1 LSLAVGSDVVPVPP
15 ALLSSL
21 FRDAACAPALG
32 LEALLPSALGT
43 LLPIAWP
50 AWLLQADPA
59 ALGNHGVEV
68 AETLIQVGR
77 FLVIFL
83 AARTLAEVMV
93 RLQLPTIL
101 GELLAGVLIGVSG
114 FHLLVPPDT
123 GVLLSAWLLNLVA
136 GLSGV
141 SPDQVQNLY
150 SESFPGLQQVSLLG
164 LYALLFLT
172 GLESELDELVAVG
185 LQATTVAVTGV
196 VLPFALGTLGLH
208 FLFHV
213 PLVLSVFAGAAM
225 TATSIG
231 ITASVFGE
239 LGWLRTREGQIVI
252 GAAVLDDILGIVILA
267 VVVSLASGDSFALAP
282 ILRLVVA
289 AMVFVAAALW
299 LSRSAAPAFDW
310 VLDRLKAPGEVV
322 VAGFVVLILCCFAAQ
337 AIGLEAALGAFAA
350 GLILSRSRH
359 TEAIQETVK
368 PLVALFATVF
378 FVLIG
383 TGMDLSVLNPLD
395 PANRQGL
402 VVAAFLLAVA
412 VAGKVAA
419 GWSYWSAEP
428 TRRLVVGLGMLPRGE
443 VGLIFL
449 GLGSQAGILTPA
461 LEAAIL
467 LMVIGTTFLAPILLR
482 LVLSTPQASVVEQ
495 PL

>member
-1 LSLAVGSDVVPVPP
+1 MTMP
-15 ALLSSL
+15 
-21 FRDAACAPALG
+21 
-32 LEALLPSALGT
+32 T
-43 LLPIAWP
+43 LLLAI
-50 AWLLQADPA
+50 
-59 ALGNHGVEV
+59 GNHQIEV

-77 FLVIFL
+77 FLVLFI
-83 AARTLAEVMV
+83 AARMMAELMV
-93 RLQLPTIL
+93 RLSLPTIL

-114 FHLLVPPDT
+114 LHFLLPPES
-123 GVLLSAWLLNLVA
+123 GAQINHWLLDLVA
-136 GLSGV
+136 SLADV
-141 SPDQVQNLY
+141 TPDMVQQLY
-150 SESFPGLQQVSLLG
+150 NESFPGLQQISVLG

-172 GLESELDELVAVG
+172 GLESELDELMAVG

-196 VLPFALGTLGLH
+196 LLPFALGTAGLVL
-208 FLFHV
+208 LFHV
-213 PLVLSVFAGAAM
+213 PLILAIFAGAAM

-239 LGWLRTREGQIVI
+239 LGWLRRREGQIVI

-267 VVVSLASGDSFALAP
+267 VVVALAGGEALTVGP
-282 ILRLVVA
+282 IVKLVLA
-289 AMVFVAAALW
+289 AIVFVAAALI
-299 LSRSAAPAFDW
+299 LSRTAAPVFDW

-322 VAGFVVLILCCFAAQ
+322 VAGFVVLTLCCFLAQ

-395 PANRQGL
+395 PANQEGL
-402 VVAAFLLAVA
+402 VVALFLLAVA
-412 VAGKVAA
+412 IAGKVAA
-419 GWSYWSAEP
+419 GWTYTSSEP
-428 TRRLVVGLGMLPRGE
+428 TNRLVVGLGMMPRGE

-449 GLGSQAGILTPA
+449 GLGTQANLLTPA

-467 LMVIGTTFLAPILLR
+467 LMVIGTTFLAPVLLR
-482 LVLSTPQASVVEQ
+482 LVLSGQDTVIEQ

>member
-1 LSLAVGSDVVPVPP
+1 M
-15 ALLSSL
+15 
-21 FRDAACAPALG
+21 
-32 LEALLPSALGT
+32 LLP
-43 LLPIAWP
+43 LLIEIASH
-50 AWLLQADPA
+50 QD
-59 ALGNHGVEV
+59 EV

-77 FLVIFL
+77 FLIIFV
-83 AARTLAEVMV
+83 AARSLAELMV
-93 RLQLPTIL
+93 RFQLPSIL

-114 FHLLVPPDT
+114 LHLLLPPDS
-123 GVLLSAWLLNLVA
+123 GAQLAAGPVQLVSQLA
-136 GLSGV
+136 AVTTERVREIYTSTFG
-141 SPDQVQNLY
+141 
-150 SESFPGLQQVSLLG
+150 GLQQVSTLG

-185 LQATTVAVTGV
+185 PQAATVALTGV
-196 VLPFALGTLGLH
+196 VLPFVAGSAGLYY
-208 FLFHV
+208 LFHL
-213 PLVLSVFAGAAM
+213 PAIAAVFAGAAM

-239 LGWLRTREGQIVI
+239 LGFLKTREGQIVI
-252 GAAVLDDILGIVILA
+252 GAAVLDDILGIIILA
-267 VVVSLASGDSFALAP
+267 VVVSLASGDALRLAP
-282 ILRLVVA
+282 ILQLVFA
-289 AMVFVAAALW
+289 ALVFVAAAIW
-299 LSRSAAPAFDW
+299 LSERAAPLFDQL
-310 VLDRLKAPGEVV
+310 LDRLKAPGEVV
-322 VAGFVVLILCCFAAQ
+322 VAAFVVLSLCCFASQ

-350 GLILSRSRH
+350 GLILSKSER

-383 TGMDLSVLNPLD
+383 TGMDLSVLNPFD

-412 VAGKVAA
+412 IAGKLAA
-419 GWSYWSAEP
+419 GWTYFSAEP

-449 GLGSQAGILTPA
+449 GLGSQAGLLTPS

-467 LMVIGTTFLAPILLR
+467 MMVIGTTFLAPLLLR
-482 LVLSTPQASVVEQ
+482 AVLVEPVDATRKA
-495 PL
+495 